1 MLIQRGASAVISLP
15 AQRLLAEMFVP
26 SVVRTN
32 AKEAKNAAAR
42 LSHWL
47 ILQRYKQRT
56 LDRSM
61 VNLQSRWVPE
71 NLTVENLAG
80 GCDDD
85 PDETDERED
94 RRDNQN
100 LYHLSSPVSI

>member
-1 MLIQRGASAVISLP
+1 MSFAAL
-15 AQRLLAEMFVP
+15 RLLDAMFVP
-26 SVVRTN
+26 IVPTAK
-32 AKEAKNAAAR
+32 AKEAKKAAAR

-47 ILQRYKQRT
+47 ILQPYNQRT
-56 LDRSM
+56 LEMS
-61 VNLQSRWVPE
+61 VENLQSRWIPE
-71 NLTVENLAG
+71 NLTIENLAS